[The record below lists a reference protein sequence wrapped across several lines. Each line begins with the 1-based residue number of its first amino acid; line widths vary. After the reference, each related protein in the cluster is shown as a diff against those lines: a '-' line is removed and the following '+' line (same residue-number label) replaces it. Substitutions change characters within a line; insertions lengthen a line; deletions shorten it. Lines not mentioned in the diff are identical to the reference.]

1 MRLFHVSLLENT
13 YNRDFV
19 FFPFILT
26 LSGFSGFS
34 RVVLAMN
41 FTTNLT
47 EIQQVVESV
56 NEHIIEEKT
65 ESLSFFFVF
74 LGLSIC
80 CVAMYAS
87 SIPKDETKAVF
98 DLPCFFL

>member
-1 MRLFHVSLLENT
+1 
-13 YNRDFV
+13 
-19 FFPFILT
+19 
-26 LSGFSGFS
+26 
-34 RVVLAMN
+34 MN

-87 SIPKDETKAVF
+87 SLPKDETKIVS
-98 DLPCFFL
+98 DLLCFLL